1 MQISANSVE
10 RLNSP
15 VYSAPPCI
23 VLYCILKLN
32 AFPVGR
38 PTVSKHSRKLLYFI

>member
-1 MQISANSVE
+1 MQMFENSVE

-23 VLYCILKLN
+23 CSITLGQCKLISWI
-32 AFPVGR
+32 VMITVVSR
-38 PTVSKHSRKLLYFI
+38 PK